1 MSSRRSTAERAP
13 AQASVSRR
21 QLLQAGMALAGLS
34 ALAGCGFRPVY
45 GTLGGAGAEE
55 ELAAIDVSV
64 IAEREGQQL
73 RTYLI
78 RMLNPRGRP
87 VDPGYRLNVT
97 LTESQANLA
106 VQDGRSGTR
115 RNLTMA
121 AQYTLSSLDGGEG
134 TSGSLRTITSYNRQ
148 NDEFAT
154 LSAERDARERALV
167 QTAEDIR
174 IALAT
179 HFSAVQ
185 ANRAAEPTP

>member
-1 MSSRRSTAERAP
+1 MSSRRSMEARG
-13 AQASVSRR
+13 SIRRR
-21 QLLQAGMALAGLS
+21 QLLRAGMALGGL
-34 ALAGCGFRPVY
+34 ATLAGCGFRPVY

-87 VDPGYRLNVT
+87 ADPAYRLNVT
-97 LTESQANLA
+97 LTESVANLA

-115 RNLTMA
+115 RNLTMT
-121 AQYTLSSLDGGEG
+121 AQYTLAPLGEGEG
-134 TSGSLRTITSYNRQ
+134 TSGRVRTITSFNRQ

-185 ANRAAEPTP
+185 AESGTESTP